1 MKTQTNIKSYCF
13 IARQYPPETG
23 FGGIGTYVWHMAR
36 ALTSNGIDVTIFSY
50 STEKDK
56 IYVEDGIRV
65 VRRKAKS
72 LISWY
77 IKVTFF
83 LIRNKFD
90 VIEDAEFL
98 GSTFLYLMFFNRRS
112 NFIHI
117 KLHTCHKI
125 VHYYEKR
132 KSLFQKFTTYI
143 INLIEAY
150 VTRKANLIS
159 APTNFIKQVTG
170 LLWNIPE
177 NRIKILPLPFYI
189 SINDEELKS
198 IPESYIL
205 YFGRL
210 QERKHAELILY
221 LCKRNFLN
229 NKPFNLILI
238 GEDKWGFKNKLAMVD
253 NDTSKKIEILDH
265 IADKKILFAYI
276 KFAKAVFLP
285 SKFESFSFATLESL
299 WFNKKTF
306 VLNNS
311 GPLEI
316 MMSLGLD
323 ENILDERLL
332 LCDSNYL
339 ISKISKPINLNIKE
353 IRERITNIYGYNV
366 IFNDFMKIME
376 SKILE

>member
-13 IARQYPPETG
+13 IARQYPLETG
-23 FGGIGTYVWHMAR
+23 FGGIGTYVWHMSR
-36 ALTSNGIDVTIFSY
+36 ALTSNGINVTVFSY
-50 STEKDK
+50 STERDK
-56 IYVEDGIRV
+56 IYVEDGIKV

-72 LISWY
+72 LVSWY

-125 VHYYEKR
+125 IHYYEKR
-132 KSLFQKFTTYI
+132 KSLFQKFKTYI
-143 INLIEAY
+143 INLLEAY
-150 VTRKANLIS
+150 VTRKANLIT

-177 NRIKILPLPFYI
+177 SRIKILPHPFYI

-198 IPESYIL
+198 IPGSYIL

-210 QERKHAELILY
+210 QELKHAELILY
-221 LCKRNFLN
+221 LCKRDFLK
-229 NKPFNLILI
+229 NKPLKLILI

-253 NDTSKKIEILDH
+253 NDTSKKIEIFDY
-265 IADKKILFAYI
+265 ITDKKILFAYI

-285 SKFESFSFATLESL
+285 SKFESFSFAMLESL

-311 GPLEI
+311 GSLEI

-323 ENILDERLL
+323 ENILGERLL

-339 ISKISKPINLNIKE
+339 ISKISKPIDLSIKE

-366 IFNDFMKIME
+366 IFNDFMKIMK
-376 SKILE
+376 SGILE